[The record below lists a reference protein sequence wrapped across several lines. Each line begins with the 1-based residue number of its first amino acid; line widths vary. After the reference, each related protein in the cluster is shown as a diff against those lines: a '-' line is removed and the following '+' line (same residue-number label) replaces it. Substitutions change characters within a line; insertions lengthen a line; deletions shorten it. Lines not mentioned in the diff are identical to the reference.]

1 MNNLLI
7 VAHRGA
13 SYAAP
18 ENTIPSFELALK
30 ENADF
35 IEGDFWLTNDNEIV
49 CIHDPNTKR
58 VTGGKN
64 NLNVRRS
71 TLSELK
77 KLDVGIWKGERYK
90 GATIPSLQE
99 VLQIIPKEK
108 GIYIEIK
115 DNREICVIKLVEI
128 LKRFSISPDKIR
140 IITFH
145 PNTVQLAKKYLPEIK
160 AYWLFSSYFQKKK
173 CLKYLAQKRLIQTL
187 QTINCDG
194 IDVNAGPYI
203 DMKLVKLFRDSHLDF
218 CAYDV
223 NELDDAI
230 KLINLGVDSITTD
243 FPLKM
248 RKEIE
253 KHLFYLLHSDY
264 KK

>member
-18 ENTIPSFELALK
+18 ENTIASFELAFK
-30 ENADF
+30 ENTDF

-58 VTGGKN
+58 VTEGKN
-64 NLNVRRS
+64 KLNVCRS
-71 TLSELK
+71 NLSELK
-77 KLDVGIWKGERYK
+77 KLDVGIWKGERFK
-90 GATIPSLQE
+90 GETIPSLQE
-99 VLQIIPKEK
+99 IIQIIPKEK

-115 DNREICVIKLVEI
+115 DNREICVRKLAEI

-140 IITFH
+140 IITFNS
-145 PNTVQLAKKYLPEIK
+145 NTVQLAKKYLPEIK
-160 AYWLFSSYFQKKK
+160 TYWLFSSHFQKMKG
-173 CLKYLAQKRLIQTL
+173 LKYLVQKRLIKTL

-194 IDVNAGPYI
+194 INVKAGPYI
-203 DMKLVKLFRDSHLDF
+203 DIKLVKSFRNSHLDF
-218 CAYDV
+218 CAHDV
-223 NELDDAI
+223 NELDDAV

-253 KHLFYLLHSDY
+253 KHLFYTPHSDY
-264 KK
+264 KE